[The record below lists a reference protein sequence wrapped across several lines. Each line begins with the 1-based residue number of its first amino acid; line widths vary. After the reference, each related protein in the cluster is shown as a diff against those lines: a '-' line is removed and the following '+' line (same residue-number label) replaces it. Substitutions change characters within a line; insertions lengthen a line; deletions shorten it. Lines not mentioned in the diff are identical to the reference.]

1 MGRCYICNQ
10 RVDNPLLLT
19 KDPNNDDEECCIS
32 CLKHKEKQQSL
43 TPEEKKFIDKSY
55 IRNKELMDRLSRK

>member
-19 KDPNNDDEECCIS
+19 KDPNHNYDECCIK
-32 CLKHKEKQQSL
+32 CLEYKEEQQSL
-43 TPEEKKFIDKSY
+43 TPEEKRWIDKLY
-55 IRNKELMDRLSRK
+55 MRNNELMDRLSRK